1 MLWQVLRRVT
11 QSDNAYQHPWAPGDL
26 IIWDQRRTLHCRV
39 PYDAEQND
47 RLMYR
52 MDFERDPQTQN
63 RRVSEGSSNTSLSV
77 EQRASAP
84 AQAKL

>member
-1 MLWQVLRRVT
+1 MIWQVLRRVT

-39 PYDAEQND
+39 PYDAENND

-52 MDFERDPQTQN
+52 MDFERDPKTQN
-63 RRVSEGSSNTSLSV
+63 MIGGGGFNLQQARGYGT
-77 EQRASAP
+77 P
-84 AQAKL
+84 AKAKL